1 MHRKLA
7 FLLAIALTAGACA
20 TTEGNE
26 TVSLAEQLEP
36 SATVV
41 NERIQALLDLL
52 TQPVDDRNQLY
63 TRLIDL
69 QLPITIAIERDK
81 VSRITPP
88 PGTGPEL
95 DRYVT
100 FLEEILIASEAIDAA
115 IATEDPV
122 ALALAVVNI
131 EVASGALAVV
141 LPSTSCPVLAPALT
155 HDLCRQPDLDGYEA
169 DLDLEV
175 RRFVASIRPAFRIP
189 GTFGDVIRGRALGAL
204 QSEATLVLQ
213 NTGARLG
220 ALEPGPAHARLHAIL
235 LDYFPG
241 AAEAW
246 SRFEAD
252 PTGTD
257 PLLYGFIID
266 SLEARRQAT
275 RTALELEYDIVLAAN
290 PDSRIVEILGIW
302 FDPPAP
308 PAE

>member
-1 MHRKLA
+1 M
-7 FLLAIALTAGACA
+7 FLLGIALTTGACA
-20 TTEGNE
+20 TSTADE
-26 TVSLAEQLEP
+26 TVSLAEQLDP

-52 TQPVDDRNQLY
+52 VQPVDDRNQLY

-81 VSRITPP
+81 VSRIAPP
-88 PGTGPEL
+88 PGTEPEL
-95 DRYVT
+95 ERYAS
-100 FLEEILIASEAIDAA
+100 FLGELLLATEAIDAA
-115 IATEDPV
+115 IAAEDPV
-122 ALALAVVNI
+122 GLALAAVNI

-141 LPSTSCPVLAPALT
+141 LPSTSCSVLAPAFT
-155 HDLCRQPDLDGYEA
+155 RDLCRRPDLDGYEA
-169 DLDLEV
+169 DLDLEM

-204 QSEATLVLQ
+204 QAEATLVLQ
-213 NTGARLG
+213 NTAARLG
-220 ALEPGPAHARLHAIL
+220 TLDPGPAHGRLHAIL

-252 PTGTD
+252 PAGTD

-266 SLEARRQAT
+266 SLEDRRQAT

-290 PDSRIVEILGIW
+290 PGSRIVEILGIW
-302 FDPPAP
+302 FEPPARP
-308 PAE
+308 EE